1 VVVFVLFK
9 KFKNSKG
16 QISVTNIIG
25 WLVIVIVA
33 SIVSPILSDIVAS
46 VVANETNPTNKIV
59 MYALVPIFWIGIIMM
74 WFYYAQPQRPLMP
87 Y

>member
-1 VVVFVLFK
+1 MRK
-9 KFKNSKG
+9 KG

-25 WLVIVIVA
+25 WIVIV
-33 SIVSPILSDIVAS
+33 LVAS
-46 VVANETNPTNKIV
+46 VVSPLLSNIVADTIANENSSTNRAV
-59 MYALVPIFWIGIIMM
+59 LYMLVPIFWIGIIMM